1 MGVETSLQSR
11 NTQLLK
17 DVTTLISLDVAYGNS
32 ILKHNNPMVIRIVI
46 ANVDV
51 RGSDVSS
58 GIRKLNQMEIRKE
71 HFLPYD
77 TDHKIIK

>member
-46 ANVDV
+46 ANVDF
-51 RGSDVSS
+51 RGL
-58 GIRKLNQMEIRKE
+58 GRKLNQMEIRKE